1 MGVSWDSRSS
11 RLHPPPKSRDGRR
24 SPPCPEYMVL
34 TSCMLGKHST
44 NYVMAPVWF
53 KLFGA
58 SSSDLPG
65 VSVCQLERYL
75 KSRKTGKPAQ
85 LPQLCTCQYM
95 ALESSPSSLSLNLLL
110 YKMGFAIPACFILL
124 MPKIWE
130 FTYNVGTLQTATNPR
145 VVLLCLQK
153 V

>member
-1 MGVSWDSRSS
+1 MR
-11 RLHPPPKSRDGRR
+11 RLPILSPPPPKSRDCRR
-24 SPPCPEYMVL
+24 SPLCPEYVVL

-44 NYVMAPVWF
+44 NYAIAPAWF

-75 KSRKTGKPAQ
+75 KSRKMGTPAQ
-85 LPQLCTCQYM
+85 LPQLCTCQHM
-95 ALESSPSSLSLNLLL
+95 TLDNSPSSLSLNFLL
-110 YKMGFAIPACFILL
+110 YKMGFSIPAYFILL
-124 MPKIWE
+124 MPKLWE
-130 FTYNVGTLQTATNPR
+130 FTYNVGTLQTATNLEAI
-145 VVLLCLQK
+145 LLCLQK